1 MRVMIIAGEAS
12 GDLHGAGVVR
22 ELKRRFPNADIYGI
36 GGEKMKAAGMQLIF
50 HVRELAF
57 MGFLEVL
64 KHLPLIRAV
73 QKTLEILLRGRKP
86 DVVVLIDYPGFN
98 IRFAQVVHSLG
109 IKIVYY
115 ISPQV
120 WAWHKSRVKK
130 MKGMIDKMLV
140 VFPFEVEIYKSE
152 GIDVEFVG
160 HPLLEVLTEP
170 QDRKSFCKR
179 YQLDAEKPIIGLLP
193 GSRKQ
198 EIERIFPAMIGA
210 ARMLYRDGGT
220 QAVVGLAPT
229 VELEYMES
237 FLHDDVPITFVR
249 NATYDV
255 MGNSDVALVTSGTA
269 TLETAC
275 FKTPMVVVYK
285 TSLLTYFIGRMLVK
299 VNNIG
304 LVNIVAG
311 KRIVP
316 ELIQSRATPER
327 MAREAAKILNN
338 DAVREEMVKNLGEIR
353 ERLGTVGAS
362 KRVADTVCKFA
373 MNNSASYGLT

>member
-1 MRVMIIAGEAS
+1 MRVMMIAGEAS

-22 ELKRRFPNADIYGI
+22 ELKKRFPDADIFGI
-36 GGEKMKAAGMQLIF
+36 GGEKMKAEGMQLIF

-57 MGFLEVL
+57 MGFVEVV
-64 KHLPLIRAV
+64 KQLPLIRAV

-98 IRFAQVVHSLG
+98 IRFAQVAHSHG
-109 IKIVYY
+109 IRIVYY

-130 MKGMIDKMLV
+130 MKGLIDKMLV
-140 VFPFEVEIYKSE
+140 VFPFEVDIYKSE

-170 QDRKSFCKR
+170 QERKSFCTR
-179 YQLDAEKPIIGLLP
+179 YGLNEMKPIVGLIP

-210 ARMLYRDGGT
+210 ARLLHREFGA
-220 QAVVGLAPT
+220 QPVVGLAPT

-237 FLHDDVPITFVR
+237 FLHNDVPMTFVR
-249 NATYDV
+249 HATYDV

-269 TLETAC
+269 TLEAAC

-285 TSLLTYFIGRMLVK
+285 TSLMTYLIGRMLVK

-316 ELIQSRATPER
+316 ELIQSRATPDR
-327 MAREAAKILNN
+327 MAREAAKILHDEQLRKTMIN
-338 DAVREEMVKNLGEIR
+338 ELGVIR

-362 KRVADTVCKFA
+362 KRVADTICAFA
-373 MNNSASYGLT
+373 TNN

>member
-1 MRVMIIAGEAS
+1 MMIAGEAS

-22 ELKRRFPNADIYGI
+22 ELKKRFPDADIFGI
-36 GGEKMKAAGMQLIF
+36 GGEKMKAEGMQLIF

-57 MGFLEVL
+57 MGFVEVV
-64 KHLPLIRAV
+64 KQLPLIRAV

-98 IRFAQVVHSLG
+98 IRFAQVAHSHG
-109 IKIVYY
+109 IRIVYY

-130 MKGMIDKMLV
+130 MKGLIDKMLV
-140 VFPFEVEIYKSE
+140 VFPFEVDIYKSE

-170 QDRKSFCKR
+170 QERKSFCTR
-179 YQLDAEKPIIGLLP
+179 YGLNEMKPIVGLIP

-210 ARMLYRDGGT
+210 ARLLHREFGA
-220 QAVVGLAPT
+220 QPVVGLAPT

-237 FLHDDVPITFVR
+237 FLHNDVPMTFVR
-249 NATYDV
+249 HATYDV

-269 TLETAC
+269 TLEAAC

-285 TSLLTYFIGRMLVK
+285 TSLMTYLIGRMLVK

-316 ELIQSRATPER
+316 ELIQSRATPDR
-327 MAREAAKILNN
+327 MAREAAKILHDEQLRKTMIN
-338 DAVREEMVKNLGEIR
+338 ELGVIR

-362 KRVADTVCKFA
+362 KRVADTICAFA
-373 MNNSASYGLT
+373 TNN